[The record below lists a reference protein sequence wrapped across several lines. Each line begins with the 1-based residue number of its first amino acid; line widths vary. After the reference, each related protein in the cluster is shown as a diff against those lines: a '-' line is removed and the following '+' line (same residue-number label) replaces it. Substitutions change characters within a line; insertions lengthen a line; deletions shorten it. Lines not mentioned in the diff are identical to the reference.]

1 MTMTETERYR
11 ILERRYNRLLVAAES
26 VVHSARAIGSVEEP
40 MCSVPP
46 SKIRTLRREVAGEP
60 QPSALATMSAS

>member
-11 ILERRYNRLLVAAES
+11 ILERRYNRLLVAAEN
-26 VVHSARAIGSVEEP
+26 VVREARAIGNSETP

-46 SKIRTLRREVAGEP
+46 NRIRILRREVAGEP